1 MKALLINP
9 RGEQGL
15 MTWRKTCQMT
25 GCKAVHPPI
34 GLLTVA
40 ALLPQDWQLRLIDQE
55 VGPVSE
61 EDWNWAEIVLLSGM
75 IEQKINLLELIR
87 EAKDRGKRVVVGG
100 PYATLQPDDCLGA
113 GCDLL
118 LRGEAENAM
127 DKLLSALNGATGVRV
142 IENDQRPDLALSP
155 IPRFELLNLRHYLV
169 MGVQT
174 SRGCPYACEFCSVAE
189 LVGRKPRYKGPDQVI
204 KELKALYDL
213 GWRGEVFITDD
224 NFIGSKRQARAI
236 LEKLNSWL
244 RDHDEPFDFHAHVS
258 VDLASDEDMMD
269 QLTDAN
275 FTTVYVGIESTD
287 PEVLERA
294 NKHQNIRHPPLEG
307 VRKIRDNGLNV
318 VGHFIM
324 GFDGEEPGE
333 GDRIIQFIEACDM
346 PMALVHILKALPGT
360 RLWKRLEQEGRLLPD
375 RSVMDTVPSKLNFVP
390 TRPEHEIME
399 EYDGIWDTVFN
410 RSHYLLRTYQYFSAM
425 RPRRRTLRLRRGGS
439 LKGVH
444 RHFLAFLRLVWWQG
458 VRSSVRR
465 QFWRQL
471 KGMRTA
477 NPSQLPAYIGT
488 CGVGENMFEL
498 RELVLR
504 NGDGVA
510 LPGQPAAKF
519 GSRSV

>member
-9 RGEQGL
+9 RGELGL

-55 VGPVSE
+55 VGPVRE
-61 EDWNWAEIVLLSGM
+61 EDWNWADIVLLSGM
-75 IEQKINLLELIR
+75 IEQTVHLLELIR
-87 EAKDRGKRVVVGG
+87 EAKARGKRVVVGG
-100 PYATLQPDDCLGA
+100 PYATIQPDDCLTA

-127 DKLLSALNGATGVRV
+127 DKLLAALNEDMGERV
-142 IENDQRPDLALSP
+142 IDNRERPDLSLSP
-155 IPRFELLNLRHYLV
+155 IPRFDLLDLRQYIV

-174 SRGCPYACEFCSVAE
+174 SRGCPYACEFCSVAD
-189 LVGRKPRYKGPDQVI
+189 LVGRKPRYKNPGQVI
-204 KELKALYDL
+204 KELETLFDL
-213 GWRGEVFITDD
+213 GWRGEIFITDD
-224 NFIGSKRQARAI
+224 NFIGNKRQARAI
-236 LEKLNSWL
+236 LEKLNPWL

-258 VDLASDEDMMD
+258 VDLGSDEDMMD
-269 QLTDAN
+269 RLTDAN

-287 PEVLERA
+287 PEVLERT

-333 GDRIIQFIEACDM
+333 GDRIIQFIEACRM

-375 RSVMDTVPSKLNFVP
+375 RSVMDSLPARPNFVP
-390 TRPEHEIME
+390 TRPELEIME
-399 EYDGIWDTVFN
+399 EYHGIWDTVFN
-410 RSHYLLRTYQYFSAM
+410 RSHYLSRTYHYFTAM

-444 RHFLAFLRLVWWQG
+444 RNLRAFLRLVWWQG
-458 VRSSVRR
+458 VRSSSRR
-465 QFWRQL
+465 QFWWQI
-471 KGMRTA
+471 KGMRAA

-498 RELVLR
+498 RELVLQ
-504 NGDGVA
+504 NGDNGA
-510 LPGQPAAKF
+510 RPAYRKY
-519 GSRSV
+519 RS